1 MDPKTYNEIK
11 VTEDDIALWQWC
23 KTAIRES
30 ANWRED
36 DETNEHL
43 FRLDTQ
49 GAKLMAAHRLGLR

>member
-1 MDPKTYNEIK
+1 MTPEEMESVK
-11 VTEDDIALWQWC
+11 VTEADLALWQWC